1 MGMTY
6 AEATTLLQAAGSPF
20 ELTVEPVLGRDVKVY
35 KTRERSMREKVANA
49 AVHGLKEF
57 LIYEDR
63 RITFAEFVELAWGA
77 AHVLLDEYGLKRHDR
92 VGILAYN
99 RPEWLIALFGA
110 AAAGGITVG
119 LNGWWTSDE
128 LLYGLNDSGCRFL
141 IVDELLWERVSGLV
155 AQVPTL
161 ETVFFI
167 GKNPP
172 PGTVSVDKL
181 LVRNTQVPTVPI
193 DEDDPFVILYTSGTT
208 GRSKGCI
215 TTHRG
220 TIAQVQSIMYA
231 YFMGMLM
238 RDGAE
243 GATMPENPGTLL
255 TSPLFHVAGL
265 HSMVCTSLTSGSR
278 LVFGPPRF
286 DAESALQIMEKER
299 ITNWMAI
306 PTLLQRLIESPNLAK
321 YDLSTLQVISTAGA
335 PTPPEI
341 AQRAHQLL
349 QTKPNLAT
357 SYGLTEVHGMAS
369 SIGGDDYLA
378 RKNSVGRPAPVVE
391 VRIVNDKNQDVAVGM
406 PGQILLGGATVTP
419 GYWNRPEESAKTI
432 IDGWL
437 HTGDIGYIDAEGY
450 LYISDRAK
458 DMVIRGGENVYCVE
472 VENVLAEHPEIA
484 EAAVFGVPDRDLGE
498 RVKAVVVRRPGSQ
511 LTAAG
516 VQAHVAKL
524 LAKFKVPEEVEF
536 SDDPL
541 PRNPAGKLL
550 KNILRK
556 TGSASFPPDTHL

>member
-6 AEATTLLQAAGSPF
+6 AEATTLLQAAGGPF
-20 ELTVEPVLGRDVKVY
+20 ETTIEQVLGRDVKVF

-49 AVHGLKEF
+49 AVHGAKEF

-63 RITFAEFVELAWGA
+63 RITFTEFVELTWGA
-77 AHVLLDEYGLKRHDR
+77 AHVLLDDYALKRHDR

-99 RPEWLIALFGA
+99 RPEWLIALFGVA
-110 AAAGGITVG
+110 AASGITVG

-141 IVDELLWERVSGLV
+141 IVDELLWDRVAPLID
-155 AQVPTL
+155 QVPSL
-161 ETVFFI
+161 EAVFFI

-172 PGTVSVDKL
+172 AGTVPIEKL
-181 LVRNTQVPTVPI
+181 LVRRTDAPTVPI
-193 DEDDPFVILYTSGTT
+193 AEDDPFVILYTSGTT

-220 TIAQVQSIMYA
+220 TIAQVQSIVYA
-231 YFMGMLM
+231 YFMGVLM
-238 RDGAE
+238 RDGA
-243 GATMPENPGTLL
+243 GGTMPENPGTLL

-265 HSMVCTSLTSGSR
+265 HSMVCTSVTTGSR
-278 LVFGPPRF
+278 LIFGPPRF
-286 DAESALQIMEKER
+286 EAERALQIIEKER

-306 PTLLQRLIESPNLAK
+306 PTLLQRLIESPHLDK

-341 AQRAHQLL
+341 AQRAHEKL

-357 SYGLTEVHGMAS
+357 SYGLTEVHGMAC

-378 RKNSVGRPAPVVE
+378 RKNSVGRPSPIVE
-391 VRIVNDKNQDVAVGM
+391 VRIVNDKGQDVAVGM

-419 GYWNRPEESAKTI
+419 GYWNRPEDSAKTI
-432 IDGWL
+432 VDGWL
-437 HTGDIGYIDAEGY
+437 HTGDIGYLDQEGY

-458 DMVIRGGENVYCVE
+458 DMVIRAGENVYCVE

-498 RVKAVVVRRPGSQ
+498 RVKAVVVRRPGSR
-511 LTAAG
+511 LSVAE
-516 VQAHVAKL
+516 VQAHVGKL
-524 LAKFKVPEEVEF
+524 LAKFKVPEDVEF

-556 TGSASFPPDTHL
+556 TGTASFPPDTHL

>member
-1 MGMTY
+1 MGMTF
-6 AEATTLLQAAGSPF
+6 AEATALLQAAGSPF
-20 ELTVEPVLGRDVKVY
+20 ELTVERVLGRDVKVY

-49 AVHGLKEF
+49 AVHGAKPF
-57 LIYEDR
+57 LIFEDQ
-63 RITFAEFVELAWGA
+63 RITFTDFVDLTWGA
-77 AHVLLDEYGLKRHDR
+77 ANTLRKDYALARHDR
-92 VGILAYN
+92 VSILSYN
-99 RPEWLIALFGA
+99 RPEWLIALFGVA
-110 AAAGGITVG
+110 AVGGITVG

-128 LLYGLNDSGCRFL
+128 LLYGLNDSGSRFL
-141 IVDELLWERVSGLV
+141 IVDELLWPRVEKLV
-155 AQVPTL
+155 KDVPSL
-161 ETVFFI
+161 ETVFYI

-172 PGTVSVDKL
+172 AGTVPIEQL
-181 LVRNTQVPTVPI
+181 FVRGTAMPTVPI
-193 DEDDPFVILYTSGTT
+193 EEDDPFVILYTSGTT

-238 RDGAE
+238 RDGAAA
-243 GATMPENPGTLL
+243 ATMPENPGTLL

-265 HSMVCTSLTSGSR
+265 HSMVCTSVTSGSR

-286 DAESALQIMEKER
+286 EAERALQIIQDEK

-306 PTLLQRLIESPNLAK
+306 PTLLQRLIESPELDK

-341 AQRAHQLL
+341 AQRAHQVLK
-349 QTKPNLAT
+349 TKPNLAT
-357 SYGLTEVHGMAS
+357 SYGLTEVHGMAC

-378 RKNSVGRPAPVVE
+378 RKNSVGRPAPVVD
-391 VRIVNDKNQDVAVGM
+391 VRIVNDKDQDVAVGM
-406 PGQILLGGATVTP
+406 PGQILLGGCTVTP
-419 GYWNRPEESAKTI
+419 GYWNRPEDSAKTI
-432 IDGWL
+432 VDGWL
-437 HTGDIGYIDAEGY
+437 HTGDIGYLDEEGF

-458 DMVIRGGENVYCVE
+458 DMVIRAGENVYCVE
-472 VENVLAEHPEIA
+472 VENVLAEHCEIS

-511 LTAAG
+511 LTAAE
-516 VQAHVAKL
+516 VQAHVGKL

-536 SDDPL
+536 SEDPL